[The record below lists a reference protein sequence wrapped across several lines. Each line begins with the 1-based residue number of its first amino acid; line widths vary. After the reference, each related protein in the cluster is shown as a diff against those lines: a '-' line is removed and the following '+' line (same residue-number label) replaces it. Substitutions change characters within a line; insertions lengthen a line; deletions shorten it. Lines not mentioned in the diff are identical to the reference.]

1 MLRILRIT
9 HSRVFNLSSLKKMQR
24 LICMTYVLGTPL
36 HGHEVSQH
44 LAGYSSTDGEE
55 RTMAKVVGKVD
66 APIMADGDLAMSFVL
81 VAQSEDIRSND
92 KYTNANFQGSRRRN
106 NSLGLDNSLT
116 LMKRTELS
124 IGGTRSWDSITS
136 MTSMRFGVG
145 HWFLGDQLRI
155 GVFGADFKTIRPIDS
170 FLDYDSVTINLR
182 PEVTSASAGFNLKAI
197 LNPKTILTGDYS
209 VTRSSER
216 PILRAWAIGIKQY
229 FDNCDCAVHGD
240 AARIINLGKLDT
252 NMANGELT
260 GSQWTLA
267 YLQSLYSKAH
277 ARIAYRY
284 AREDEFT
291 RAYGDHLVFGADSY
305 VAAFSQE
312 LEGINIGGLE
322 RTMLVDVAATRYIH
336 NKSGSATT
344 LEFGGSVKF

>member
-1 MLRILRIT
+1 MLRNPRIT
-9 HSRVFNLSSLKKMQR
+9 QSRVFKPSSLKKMQHV
-24 LICMTYVLGTPL
+24 IFATCAVAAPL

-55 RTMAKVVGKVD
+55 RTMAKMVGKVD
-66 APIMADGDLAMSFVL
+66 APVLAGGDLAMSFAVA
-81 VAQSEDIRSND
+81 AQSEDIRSND
-92 KYTNANFQGSRRRN
+92 KYTDANFQGSRRRN
-106 NSLGLDNSLT
+106 HSLGLDQSLT
-116 LMKRTELS
+116 LMKRAEFS
-124 IGGTRSWDSITS
+124 FGGTRSWDSITS
-136 MTSMRFGVG
+136 VTSLRFSVG
-145 HWFLGDQLRI
+145 HWFLGDQLRV
-155 GVFGADFKTIRPIDS
+155 GVFGTNSRTIRPIES

-182 PEVTSASAGFNLKAI
+182 PEVITASAGINLKAV

-209 VTRSSER
+209 VARSSER
-216 PILRAWAIGIKQY
+216 PILRAWAIGMKQY
-229 FDNCDCAVHGD
+229 FDGCDCAVHGD

-252 NMANGELT
+252 TMANGELT

-267 YLQSLYSKAH
+267 YLQSVWNKAH
-277 ARIAYRY
+277 TRIAYRY

-305 VAAFSQE
+305 VASFSQE

-344 LEFGGSVKF
+344 VEFGGSVKF